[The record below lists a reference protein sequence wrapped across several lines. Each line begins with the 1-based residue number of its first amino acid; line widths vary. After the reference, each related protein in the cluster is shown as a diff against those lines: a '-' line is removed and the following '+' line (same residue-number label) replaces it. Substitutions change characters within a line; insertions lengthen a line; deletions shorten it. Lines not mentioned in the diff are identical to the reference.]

1 MLEVHLDPATIN
13 SRKVLA
19 GLELLGVPYKVN
31 HVNYFAGAHK
41 QPPYTDLN
49 PNGVLPAAKDGD
61 FTLWES
67 DAILQYAA
75 DMSGADKYYP
85 KDMKKRV
92 DVNRWLLWEAA
103 HWQPSCYVFF
113 IENAIKPLMKAPTD
127 KAADRKRD
135 AELAAAGRRARRE
148 AGKIEM
154 ARGRHRDHRRH
165 RGRGADARAPEA
177 DACRSTTYPNI
188 RRWIAEV
195 EKLPCWQKTQGPVDA
210 ATSPH

>member
-19 GLELLGVPYKVN
+19 GLELLGVPYKIN

-41 QPPYTDLN
+41 QPPYIDLN
-49 PNGVLPAAKDGD
+49 PNGVLPAAKDGG
-61 FTLWES
+61 FELWES

-75 DMSGADKYYP
+75 ETSGSDKYYP
-85 KDMKKRV
+85 RDPKKRA
-92 DVNRWLLWEAA
+92 DVHRWMLWEAA

-113 IENAIKPLMKAPTD
+113 IENAIKPLLKAPTD
-127 KAADRKRD
+127 TALLEKETPNWRR
-135 AELAAAGRRARRE
+135 LAAVL
-148 AGKIEM
+148 
-154 ARGRHRDHRRH
+154 
-165 RGRGADARAPEA
+165 DARLAKSKWLAGDGVTIADIAVAAPMHVHQKQKLPLQ
-177 DACRSTTYPNI
+177 DFPNI

-195 EKLPCWQKTQGPVDA
+195 EKLPCWVKTQGAVDA

>member
-19 GLELLGVPYKVN
+19 GLELLGVPYKIN
-31 HVNYFAGAHK
+31 HVNYFAGGHK

-75 DMSGADKYYP
+75 DMSGTDKYYP
-85 KDMKKRV
+85 KDLKKRV
-92 DVNRWLLWEAA
+92 DINRWLLWEAA

-113 IENAIKPLMKAPTD
+113 IENAIKPLLKEPTD
-127 KAADRKRD
+127 QA
-135 AELAAAGRRARRE
+135 LLVAAAGRCARRA

-154 ARGRHRDHRRH
+154 DRRQYRDHRRH
-165 RGRGADARAPEA
+165 RGRGADACACEA
-177 DACRSTTYPNI
+177 TPAAQRFSQHPALDCGGGKTAVLAEDTRPG
-188 RRWIAEV
+188 RR
-195 EKLPCWQKTQGPVDA
+195 GDDA
-210 ATSPH
+210 ALNRRDT

>member
-19 GLELLGVPYKVN
+19 GLELLGVPYTIN

-49 PNGVLPAAKDGD
+49 PNGVLPTAKDGD

-75 DMSGADKYYP
+75 DMSASDKYYP
-85 KDMKKRV
+85 KDLKKRV
-92 DVNRWLLWEAA
+92 DINRWLLWEAA

-113 IENAIKPLMKAPTD
+113 IENAIKPLLKAPTD
-127 KAADRKRD
+127 QAALEK
-135 AELAAAGRRARRE
+135 ETPNWRRL
-148 AGKIEM
+148 
-154 ARGRHRDHRRH
+154 
-165 RGRGADARAPEA
+165 
-177 DACRSTTYPNI
+177 
-188 RRWIAEV
+188 V
-195 EKLPCWQKTQGPVDA
+195 EQLPCWQKTQGPVDA
-210 ATSPH
+210 ATTPH

>member
-19 GLELLGVPYKVN
+19 GLELLGVPYKIN

-75 DMSGADKYYP
+75 DMSGSRQILP
-85 KDMKKRV
+85 QGP
-92 DVNRWLLWEAA
+92 E
-103 HWQPSCYVFF
+103 
-113 IENAIKPLMKAPTD
+113 E
-127 KAADRKRD
+127 
-135 AELAAAGRRARRE
+135 ARR
-148 AGKIEM
+148 
-154 ARGRHRDHRRH
+154 
-165 RGRGADARAPEA
+165 
-177 DACRSTTYPNI
+177 C
-188 RRWIAEV
+188 
-195 EKLPCWQKTQGPVDA
+195 
-210 ATSPH
+210 

>member
-19 GLELLGVPYKVN
+19 GLELLGVPYKIN

-61 FTLWES
+61 FVLWES

-75 DMSGADKYYP
+75 ETSGSYKYYP
-85 KDMKKRV
+85 KDPKKRA
-92 DVNRWLLWEAA
+92 DVHRWMLWEAA

-113 IENAIKPLMKAPTD
+113 IENAIKPLLKAPTD
-127 KAADRKRD
+127 TALVEKETANWRR
-135 AELAAAGRRARRE
+135 LAGVL
-148 AGKIEM
+148 
-154 ARGRHRDHRRH
+154 
-165 RGRGADARAPEA
+165 DARLAKSKWVAGDTVTIADIAIAAPMHVHQKQKLPLQ
-177 DACRSTTYPNI
+177 DFPNI

-195 EKLPCWQKTQGPVDA
+195 EKLPCWVKTQGPVDA